1 MVSLI
6 CGLFFKKRGAYK
18 GTYLQN
24 RGMDIENKLIVTR
37 DKLEDW
43 G

>member
-18 GTYLQN
+18 GTYLQ
-24 RGMDIENKLIVTR
+24 EEET
-37 DKLEDW
+37 ETEAW
-43 G
+43 T